1 MVILQIS
8 MSSEWRREKIK
19 VITRSSN
26 SSASP
31 LKSFNVNPNLLSAAA
46 GKNLDDS
53 TVSKS
58 PKRGYKIGIPMIIQ
72 SRLEDDGWQVKD
84 HRAV

>member
-8 MSSEWRREKIK
+8 MSSEWRREMIK
-19 VITRSSN
+19 VKTRSSN

-31 LKSFNVNPNLLSAAA
+31 LNSFTLNPNLLSAAA

-58 PKRGYKIGIPMIIQ
+58 PKRGYKIGIPVLIQ
-72 SRLEDDGWQVKD
+72 SRLDDDRW
-84 HRAV
+84 